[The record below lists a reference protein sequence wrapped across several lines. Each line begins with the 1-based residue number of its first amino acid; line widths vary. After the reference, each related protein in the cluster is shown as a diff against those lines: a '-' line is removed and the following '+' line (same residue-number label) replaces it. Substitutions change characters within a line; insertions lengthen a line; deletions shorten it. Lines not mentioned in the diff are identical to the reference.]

1 MESFAYIY
9 STLLLLTICEG
20 LGFIACLKVMR
31 LRGLWAVLSAV
42 LAIGAVGLGAYELV
56 FIGVDSPF
64 WTFAVIIPV
73 AVCCVLAW
81 LSASWPRHGGR

>member
-20 LGFIACLKVMR
+20 LGFIACLKVAR
-31 LRGLWAVLSAV
+31 LRRPWTAVSVV
-42 LAIGAVGLGAYELV
+42 LAIGAVGLGAYELA

-64 WTFAVIIPV
+64 WAFSVIAPV
-73 AVCCVLAW
+73 AICCALAW
-81 LSASWPRHGGR
+81 LSARWLPSRMR